1 MFLRSLRDIA
11 KPQSVA
17 VIGLLKRSTGMSVA
31 EMAREMKMSYM
42 GVKQHCVELEK
53 KGFLDTWRRPKQIG
67 RPEKTYRLTEKAG
80 DLFPDAGCSVT
91 LELLKDLQAIYGAN
105 AADKLLFSY
114 FAKRTDAYLK
124 KIKGATVTERAIAF
138 AKLRD
143 NEGYIC
149 DLSLEGEYGFSLVEY
164 HNPLEKIGAQY
175 PSVVRMEETL
185 FSRVLQVPVRRSEER
200 ASGLARYVFRIDAT
214 PDMPEATSEESEE
227 EGSASGTPASR
238 AAVVGHVQ
246 LVG

>member
-1 MFLRSLRDIA
+1 M
-11 KPQSVA
+11 
-17 VIGLLKRSTGMSVA
+17 
-31 EMAREMKMSYM
+31 
-42 GVKQHCVELEK
+42 
-53 KGFLDTWRRPKQIG
+53 
-67 RPEKTYRLTEKAG
+67 
-80 DLFPDAGCSVT
+80 
-91 LELLKDLQAIYGAN
+91 
-105 AADKLLFSY
+105 LFSY

-200 ASGLARYVFRIDAT
+200 ASVLARYVFRIDAT